1 MGQKVNPIIFRQAIT
16 SPKVSS
22 WFSKNYTYPHLN
34 HQNMEIQK
42 FLNNLLKTRGI
53 FLRSCT
59 ISRSFDKLVID
70 LDLYFSYM
78 LSKQSKFTWAKNFF
92 KTLKKKY
99 SSLNR
104 IKDLK
109 NFLDNLQETD
119 QNFSEQLTN
128 KKIKYKFS
136 LETSKKN
143 FLDSSNKTVSDFP
156 QDLSLEYKQRFFFFL
171 ISKERKK
178 ILLKKKKKM
187 SVLSIVKRA
196 SLPKLI
202 RVKLFKLKKLFVI
215 RKLKYSLTDL
225 QLRNTFS
232 NSESFRTKKGTNL
245 LDLNKA
251 LCKSLQNFTGLEKI
265 QVRIHSNQLSF
276 VPTMKVYYTF
286 LLKELFVFQRSRDL
300 NKYFFE
306 TLETLYFVLGTFS
319 YGNAA
324 LLAKTLV
331 YLLENTRKQI
341 YIVRFIKKVLS
352 IFFLKIPSSFLAVN
366 GIKVLIKGRFNKRRR
381 TKTLIIQQ
389 GQISLQTLKTPIDYY
404 QTQAITMYGSFGIKV
419 WLSKR

>member
-1 MGQKVNPIIFRQAIT
+1 MGQKVNPIIFRQAIAK
-16 SPKVSS
+16 PKVSS
-22 WFSKNYTYPHLN
+22 WFSKTYTYPHLN
-34 HQNMEIQK
+34 HQNIEIQS
-42 FLNNLLKTRGI
+42 FLSNLLRSRGL
-53 FLRSCT
+53 FLRSCI
-59 ISRSFDKLVID
+59 ISRSFEKLTLD

-78 LSKQSKFTWAKNFF
+78 LTKQSKFSWAKNFF

-109 NFLDNLQETD
+109 SFLDNLQETD
-119 QNFSEQLTN
+119 SYISEQANNN
-128 KKIKYKFS
+128 KLKYKF
-136 LETSKKN
+136 LQETRKKN
-143 FLDSSNKTVSDFP
+143 FLDTNKNLSLLP
-156 QDLSLEYKQRFFFFL
+156 QDLSLDYKQRFFFLL
-171 ISKERKK
+171 ISKEKKK

-187 SVLSIVKRA
+187 SVLSVVKRA

-202 RVKLFKLKKLFVI
+202 RVRFSKLKKLFIV
-215 RKLKYSLTDL
+215 RKLKYSLTEL
-225 QLRNTFS
+225 QMRKSFS
-232 NSESFRTKKGTNL
+232 NFEKFKTNNKTNL

-251 LCKSLQNFTGLEKI
+251 LCKSLQNFTGIEKI
-265 QVRIHSNQLSF
+265 QVRLHSNQLNYI
-276 VPTMKVYYTF
+276 PTLKVYYSF

-341 YIVRFIKKVLS
+341 YIVRFIKKVLT
-352 IFFLKIPSSFLAVN
+352 IFFTKIPSNFLAIN

-404 QTQAITMYGSFGIKV
+404 QTQAITLYGSFGIKV